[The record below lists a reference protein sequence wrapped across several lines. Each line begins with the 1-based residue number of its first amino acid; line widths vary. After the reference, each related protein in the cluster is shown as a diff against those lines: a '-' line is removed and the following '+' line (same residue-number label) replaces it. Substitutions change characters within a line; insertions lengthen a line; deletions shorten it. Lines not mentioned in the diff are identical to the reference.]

1 MATSHVQV
9 SWYNVEVGITSI
21 QLEERAMIVLG
32 LSASL
37 IASMTLFAIAVLN
50 RLDDS
55 RQKVTLR
62 VL

>member
-1 MATSHVQV
+1 
-9 SWYNVEVGITSI
+9 
-21 QLEERAMIVLG
+21 MIVLG

-37 IASMTLFAIAVLN
+37 FASMTLSAFVLLS

-55 RQKVTLR
+55 RQKVPLR

>member
-1 MATSHVQV
+1 
-9 SWYNVEVGITSI
+9 
-21 QLEERAMIVLG
+21 MIVLG

-37 IASMTLFAIAVLN
+37 IASMTLFAIALLN

-55 RQKVTLR
+55 RKRVTLR

>member
-1 MATSHVQV
+1 
-9 SWYNVEVGITSI
+9 
-21 QLEERAMIVLG
+21 MIVLG